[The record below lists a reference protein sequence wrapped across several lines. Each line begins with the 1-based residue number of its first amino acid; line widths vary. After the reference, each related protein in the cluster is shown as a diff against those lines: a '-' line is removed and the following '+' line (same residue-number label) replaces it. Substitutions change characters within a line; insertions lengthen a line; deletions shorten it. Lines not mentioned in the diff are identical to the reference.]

1 MGLLRVGGR
10 LRNSQLTSSQK
21 HPIILNGKTHLT
33 HILIDYHHH
42 LHHHAGP
49 SLLIGSLS
57 PIYYITGARKAIRD
71 VTRAC
76 ITCKYYHAKA
86 LHQQMGQLP
95 EARVTLSSP
104 FTVTGVD
111 FAGPF
116 SIKLGRIRKPV
127 VVKGYISLFVCF
139 ATKAIH
145 IEIVTD
151 LSTESFIAALRWFI
165 AIRCAPSEILSVKN
179 ISWKR
184 YTIFE
189 QQKNYRV
196 SSQIIRWSVVP
207 IIPSAVGSTW
217 CGVYIVENWCF
228 SLDV

>member
-1 MGLLRVGGR
+1 MVDGTTMAV
-10 LRNSQLTSSQK
+10 TC
-21 HPIILNGKTHLT
+21 
-33 HILIDYHHH
+33 HHH
-42 LHHHAGP
+42 LHHHAGGP
-49 SLLIGSLS
+49 SLLIGSFS
-57 PIYYITGARKAIRD
+57 PIYYISGARKAIRD

-145 IEIVTD
+145 IESLPIFR
-151 LSTESFIAALRWFI
+151 LSHL
-165 AIRCAPSEILSVKN
+165 
-179 ISWKR
+179 
-184 YTIFE
+184 
-189 QQKNYRV
+189 
-196 SSQIIRWSVVP
+196 
-207 IIPSAVGSTW
+207 
-217 CGVYIVENWCF
+217 
-228 SLDV
+228 